1 MVFTTGISQAPAR
14 ECPLHFRSIVYL
26 VSNLINNSPSPSS
39 RAHYYL
45 VLQTSVCVKKSR
57 RSITRRYGSFL
68 VPLCDFFLFVLPTLK
83 LVKSTLKLEKSTLMS
98 VKSTLKLVKSTL
110 MSVKSTL
117 KLILPTLKL
126 IFQTLKS

>member
-45 VLQTSVCVKKSR
+45 VPQTSVCVKKSR
-57 RSITRRYGSFL
+57 RSITRR
-68 VPLCDFFLFVLPTLK
+68 PTVTGK
-83 LVKSTLKLEKSTLMS
+83 CCKSAHKVSSYCVARE
-98 VKSTLKLVKSTL
+98 
-110 MSVKSTL
+110 
-117 KLILPTLKL
+117 
-126 IFQTLKS
+126 